1 MAIEEKELY
10 LRRGLRP
17 KIEPCLNML
26 EYYYFY
32 FHRGKGAQE
41 PKAQRAGSY
50 PCFKTMKHLGVLLL
64 PPGHNAIP
72 SQGYP
77 PAVCCPYPFIHLG
90 EERQIKWSKVPCLR
104 KQCDRDA

>member
-10 LRRGLRP
+10 LCGGWRP
-17 KIEPCLNML
+17 KIEPCLNIL
-26 EYYYFY
+26 EYYYCY
-32 FHRGKGAQE
+32 FHRGKGSQE

-50 PCFKTMKHLGVLLL
+50 PCFISMKRLGVLLL
-64 PPGHNAIP
+64 TPGHDASP

-90 EERQIKWSKVPCLR
+90 EGRQNGVKFLV
-104 KQCDRDA
+104 